1 MVLFP
6 KLVVIALI
14 FASILLTAAGVVTL
28 LWMVVKDIISKDL
41 W

>member
-1 MVLFP
+1 MVMFP

-14 FASILLTAAGVVTL
+14 FAAIFLTAAGVVTL